1 MQKIKDFFKSC
12 PEVINLILFL
22 LGGVLLV
29 FLTNNFF
36 GVFAPFIIAFVIVKI
51 LRPLMVKI
59 EKHIKLPRI
68 VTTLLCLIIFAI
80 VAALV
85 VWFVL
90 FNVISGIEYVINI
103 VSTNAS
109 INNISE
115 QMLAIEEKVTGWGTV
130 FNVEIDFNQIT
141 EYIYDFAKTLIT
153 NLSSLSLKI
162 VLSIPSLV
170 ISAIIGCLAAFYM
183 LYDYDKISA
192 FIARQLSPKTKSIL
206 DVLNQDVFVS
216 LIKMIFAYILISLVC
231 FIELGVGFWVL
242 EIKDAWFI
250 AFIIAVIDVFPIVG
264 SGGILVPWSI
274 IAFCVGDPFR
284 GVGLLVLWG
293 VIVVVRQIIEP
304 KIVGSQLGLHSLL
317 TIMALYLGLEL
328 MGGVGL
334 IVGPLYV
341 IACKKINESGVI
353 NIYK

>member
-12 PEVINLILFL
+12 PEIMNLILFL

-109 INNISE
+109 ISNISE
-115 QMLAIEEKVTGWGTV
+115 QMLTIEEKLTGWGNV
-130 FNVEIDFNQIT
+130 FDVEIDFNQIT

-153 NLSSLSLKI
+153 SLSSLSLKI

-183 LYDYDKISA
+183 LYDYDKISE
-192 FIARQLSPKTKSIL
+192 FIVRQLSPKTKSIL
-206 DVLNQDVFVS
+206 DVLNRDVFVS

-231 FIELGVGFWVL
+231 FMELGIGFWVL
-242 EIKDAWFI
+242 DIKDAWFI

-274 IAFCVGDPFR
+274 IAFCVGDPVR

-341 IACKKINESGVI
+341 IACKKINESGVL

>member
-1 MQKIKDFFKSC
+1 M
-12 PEVINLILFL
+12 NLILFL

-109 INNISE
+109 ISNISE
-115 QMLAIEEKVTGWGTV
+115 QMLTIEEKLTGWGNV
-130 FNVEIDFNQIT
+130 FDVEIDFNQIT

-153 NLSSLSLKI
+153 SLSSLSLKI

-183 LYDYDKISA
+183 LYDYDKISE
-192 FIARQLSPKTKSIL
+192 FIVRQLSPKTKSIL
-206 DVLNQDVFVS
+206 DVLNRDVFVS

-231 FIELGVGFWVL
+231 FMELGIGFWVL
-242 EIKDAWFI
+242 DIKDAWFI

-274 IAFCVGDPFR
+274 IAFCVGDPVR

-341 IACKKINESGVI
+341 IACKKINESGVL

>member
-12 PEVINLILFL
+12 PEMFNLILFL

-68 VTTLLCLIIFAI
+68 ITALLCLTIFAV

-109 INNISE
+109 INNIST
-115 QMLAIEEKVTGWGTV
+115 QMLIIEEKVTGWGNV

-153 NLSSLSLKI
+153 KLSSLSLQI
-162 VLSIPSLV
+162 VLSIPSFV

-192 FIARQLSPKTKSIL
+192 FITKQLSPKTKSIL
-206 DVLNQDVFVS
+206 DVLNQDVFIS

-231 FIELGVGFWVL
+231 FVELGIGFWIL
-242 EIKDAWFI
+242 EIRDAWFI
-250 AFIIAVIDVFPIVG
+250 AFIIAVIDVFPVVG
-264 SGGILVPWSI
+264 SGGILVPWSV
-274 IAFCVGDPFR
+274 IAFIVGDPIR